1 MARGRAPG
9 FDATREQILAQAA
22 RLFAKQGYSGTSMN
36 QVAEACEVS
45 KPTLYHYVRDK
56 HELLMQICESH
67 VRGLAAE
74 VEEVRSLGLA
84 PQPHLRAL
92 IERFVQ
98 TYGAAQNEHRV
109 LTEDVK
115 FLNDE
120 DRGRLL
126 DIERQVVG
134 AFADAIAAVRPQLQA
149 ARLHKPLTML
159 LFGMI
164 NWTFTWLKPD
174 GELTYEAM
182 APMVADLFFGGLGA
196 VEASAAAAESLA
208 KA

>member
-9 FDATREQILAQAA
+9 FDATREEILAHAA
-22 RLFAKQGYSGTSMN
+22 RLFAKQGYPGTSMN

-56 HELLMQICESH
+56 QELLAQICENH
-67 VRGLAAE
+67 VAHLSALVQE
-74 VEEVRSLGLA
+74 VQAQQLA
-84 PQPHLRAL
+84 PEPHLRAL
-92 IERFVQ
+92 IRRFVLA
-98 TYGAAQNEHRV
+98 YGQAQNEHRV

-115 FLNDE
+115 FLGQDE
-120 DRGRLL
+120 QQRLL
-126 DIERQVVG
+126 GIEREVVA
-134 AFADAIAAVRPQLQA
+134 AFADAVAAVRPQLQA

-196 VEASAAAAESLA
+196 VALDPASAGAA
-208 KA
+208 

>member
-9 FDATREQILAQAA
+9 FDATREEILAHAA
-22 RLFAKQGYSGTSMN
+22 RLFAKQGYPGTSMN
-36 QVAEACEVS
+36 QVAEACAVS

-56 HELLMQICESH
+56 HELLAQICESH
-67 VRGLAAE
+67 VAHLSALVRE
-74 VEEVRSLGLA
+74 VQEQKLA
-84 PQPHLRAL
+84 PELHLRAL
-92 IERFVQ
+92 IRRFVLA
-98 TYGAAQNEHRV
+98 YGEAQNEHRV

-115 FLNDE
+115 FLDE
-120 DRGRLL
+120 QDQQRLL
-126 DIERQVVG
+126 GIEREVVA
-134 AFADAIAAVRPQLQA
+134 AFADAVAAVRPQLQA
-149 ARLHKPLTML
+149 QRLHKPLTML

-196 VEASAAAAESLA
+196 VGLHVDDASLT